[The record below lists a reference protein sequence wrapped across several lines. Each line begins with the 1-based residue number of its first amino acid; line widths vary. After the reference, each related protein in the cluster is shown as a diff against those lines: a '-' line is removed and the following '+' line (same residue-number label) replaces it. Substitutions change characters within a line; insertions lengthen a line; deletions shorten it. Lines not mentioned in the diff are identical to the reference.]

1 MPGNLL
7 AAASDRVHAVAADA
21 VNVCFNSIAIL
32 FLLEV
37 DNLAYATILGERSR
51 ARVEEAGRVE
61 LGDEDVAA
69 LTRSKAI
76 HVCGIVFYILFEI
89 SALNSSDNGLGW
101 MVFPPFIVWAILG
114 AVEICC
120 TLPPARCVCD
130 GCGGAIRRRRSQC
143 MKALHLDL
151 RSKYLKFT
159 FVNSLCFKCKKV
171 NSTI

>member
-1 MPGNLL
+1 ML

-76 HVCGIVFYILFEI
+76 HVCGIVCYIFFEMY
-89 SALNSSDNGLGW
+89 ALNSYGLGW
-101 MVFPPFIVWAILG
+101 MVFPPLIVWSILD
-114 AVEICC
+114 AAEICC
-120 TLPPARCVCD
+120 TMPPARWPGELCKLT
-130 GCGGAIRRRRSQC
+130 GSTLL
-143 MKALHLDL
+143 ALIFFGV
-151 RSKYLKFT
+151 KF
-159 FVNSLCFKCKKV
+159 VASMSL
-171 NSTI
+171 

>member
-1 MPGNLL
+1 ML

-76 HVCGIVFYILFEI
+76 HVCGIVFYIIFEI
-89 SALNSSDNGLGW
+89 
-101 MVFPPFIVWAILG
+101 FITYNVSFIN
-114 AVEICC
+114 
-120 TLPPARCVCD
+120 
-130 GCGGAIRRRRSQC
+130 
-143 MKALHLDL
+143 L
-151 RSKYLKFT
+151 RAFR
-159 FVNSLCFKCKKV
+159 
-171 NSTI
+171 

>member
-1 MPGNLL
+1 M
-7 AAASDRVHAVAADA
+7 HAVAADA

-76 HVCGIVFYILFEI
+76 HVCGIVCYIFFEMY
-89 SALNSSDNGLGW
+89 ALNSYGLGW

-120 TLPPARCVCD
+120 TMPPARLPAELCKLT
-130 GCGGAIRRRRSQC
+130 GSTLL
-143 MKALHLDL
+143 ALLFFG
-151 RSKYLKFT
+151 LKFAGSM
-159 FVNSLCFKCKKV
+159 SL
-171 NSTI
+171 

>member
-1 MPGNLL
+1 M
-7 AAASDRVHAVAADA
+7 HAVAADA

-120 TLPPARCVCD
+120 TMPPARWPGELCKLT
-130 GCGGAIRRRRSQC
+130 GSTLL
-143 MKALHLDL
+143 ALIFFGV
-151 RSKYLKFT
+151 KF
-159 FVNSLCFKCKKV
+159 VASMSL
-171 NSTI
+171 

>member
-1 MPGNLL
+1 ML

-89 SALNSSDNGLGW
+89 HALDTPGNGLGW
-101 MVFPPFIVWAILG
+101 MVFPPFIVWFILDAI
-114 AVEICC
+114 EICC
-120 TLPPARCVCD
+120 TMPPARLPAELCKLT
-130 GCGGAIRRRRSQC
+130 GSTLL
-143 MKALHLDL
+143 ALLFFGV
-151 RSKYLKFT
+151 KF
-159 FVNSLCFKCKKV
+159 VASMNL
-171 NSTI
+171 